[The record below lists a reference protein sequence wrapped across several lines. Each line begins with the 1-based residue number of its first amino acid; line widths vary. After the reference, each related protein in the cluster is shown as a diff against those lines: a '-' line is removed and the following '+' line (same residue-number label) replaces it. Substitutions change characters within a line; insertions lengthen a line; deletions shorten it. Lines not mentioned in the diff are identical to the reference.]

1 MYSIKSV
8 FLILTSCYLLTA
20 CGQMGPLY
28 LPPKEPVKA
37 SVPDSKT
44 TQTDTTT
51 QSTQDK
57 PNAE

>member
-1 MYSIKSV
+1 
-8 FLILTSCYLLTA
+8 
-20 CGQMGPLY
+20 MGPLY